1 MSPGGRKLPKD
12 PNYWLLMGIC
22 LFGLLSLVGLALTY
36 AGVLAPNSWVHVALL
51 LVLPGL
57 GFIVVFGLHF
67 GSWNVRFHP
76 TMLISFLAILAL
88 SLLIYLN
95 FAGVF

>member
-1 MSPGGRKLPKD
+1 MSPGGRKLPAD
-12 PNYWLLMGIC
+12 PNYWLLVGIC
-22 LFGLLSLVGLALTY
+22 LFGLLSLCGLVLTLM
-36 AGVLAPNSWVHVALL
+36 GLLPPNSWVYVALL
-51 LVLPGL
+51 LVVPGL

-67 GSWNVRFHP
+67 GHWNVRFHP